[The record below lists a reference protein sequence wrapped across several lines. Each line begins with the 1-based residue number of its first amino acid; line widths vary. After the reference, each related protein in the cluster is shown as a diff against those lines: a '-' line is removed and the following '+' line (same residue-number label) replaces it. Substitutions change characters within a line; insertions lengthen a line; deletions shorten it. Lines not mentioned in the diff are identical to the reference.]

1 MAILECFRNTSDMQ
15 KTFSNLT
22 PFLRSKNGLLL
33 GQTGGHLPFNT
44 VPKFVS
50 NSLLGG
56 GMMPAAANGMLG
68 GGMMGGTMGARTMG
82 GIMGAGM
89 MGGMLGGMMPGA
101 AGPMLPVPGLASNS
115 GGMRTVVGFV
125 HTRH

>member
-1 MAILECFRNTSDMQ
+1 MFSKILPTCNA
-15 KTFSNLT
+15 T

-33 GQTGGHLPFNT
+33 GHVAGGHLPVNT
-44 VPKFVS
+44 VPRLVS
-50 NSLLGG
+50 NSMLGG

-68 GGMMGGTMGARTMG
+68 GGMMGGA
-82 GIMGAGM
+82 MGAGM

>member
-1 MAILECFRNTSDMQ
+1 MFSKILPTCNA
-15 KTFSNLT
+15 T

-33 GQTGGHLPFNT
+33 GHVAGGHLPVNT
-44 VPKFVS
+44 VPRLVS
-50 NSLLGG
+50 NS
-56 GMMPAAANGMLG
+56 MLG
-68 GGMMGGTMGARTMG
+68 G
-82 GIMGAGM
+82 GIMGAGMLGGM

-115 GGMRTVVGFV
+115 GGMRPVFGFV

>member
-1 MAILECFRNTSDMQ
+1 MAILEYFRNTSDMQ
-15 KTFSNLT
+15 KIFTNST
-22 PFLRSKNGLLL
+22 PFSLSKNGLLL

-44 VPKFVS
+44 VPM
-50 NSLLGG
+50 LGG

-82 GIMGAGM
+82 GMLGAGM

>member
-1 MAILECFRNTSDMQ
+1 
-15 KTFSNLT
+15 
-22 PFLRSKNGLLL
+22 
-33 GQTGGHLPFNT
+33 
-44 VPKFVS
+44 
-50 NSLLGG
+50 
-56 GMMPAAANGMLG
+56 MMPAAANGMLG

-101 AGPMLPVPGLASNS
+101 AGPMLPVPGLAPNS

-125 HTRH
+125 HARH

>member
-1 MAILECFRNTSDMQ
+1 MAILEYFRNTSDMQ
-15 KTFSNLT
+15 KTFSNST

-33 GQTGGHLPFNT
+33 GRGAGGPLNT
-44 VPKFVS
+44 VPT
-50 NSLLGG
+50 LGG

-68 GGMMGGTMGARTMG
+68 GGMMGGA
-82 GIMGAGM
+82 MGAGM

-115 GGMRTVVGFV
+115 GGMRPVFGFV